1 MNKQATSAF
10 HGTIIHAND
19 PDLERGLVPV
29 RVQDLPPEDIL
40 GFRIIGNPELAL
52 RVLWMS
58 GDKRTAIMIE
68 KCGPCRIVGR
78 HSTEVFYLLKGRW
91 TGKRPD
97 GTSYE
102 VRAGDFACFADGQV
116 DDATVH
122 ETIVKC
128 SMYHATHPLP
138 FEVTPPA

>member
-1 MNKQATSAF
+1 MQQDGLKAF
-10 HGTIIHAND
+10 QGMLIHAHD
-19 PDLERGLVPV
+19 PNLERNLVPV
-29 RVQDLPPEDIL
+29 RVQDLPPEDVL

-52 RVLWMS
+52 RVIWMS
-58 GDKRTAIMIE
+58 ADRHTAIMIE

-78 HSTEVFYLLKGRW
+78 HHTEAFYLIKGHW

-97 GTSYE
+97 GTQYE
-102 VRAGDFACFADGQV
+102 VRAGDFVCFADGQV

-128 SMYHATHPLP
+128 SLYHATRPLP
-138 FEVTPPA
+138 FEVTPIA